1 MPIIMEDT
9 LNVDDL
15 FGDPTSLE
23 LGIEAAPAVKGLHQ
37 RLDDLRISGCCQ
49 KIAWSRLGA
58 IAYVSQDG
66 QRLFI
71 RYLFCNP
78 EDGKWGLS
86 GDTPVDQIVDAHAGH
101 TIVHIQWN
109 ETGSELAVVYSSGS
123 ISIIVSLIALNAF
136 TPSRR
141 ASTDADD
148 DDGAQPIGLMWLNIN
163 RPLHAF
169 HTATRVNGRWSYPPY
184 RRRPLGPLHPA
195 NKSTL
200 VVVTKSG
207 NLKLHYQVR
216 ESKWTEISAELKNPG
231 YSDGVLTH
239 AAISPCI
246 SPEGPGILI
255 ATHSACGKLCIY
267 RVHIK
272 WDPPE
277 CDPKTKPNS
286 AFPTPSFQVTNI
298 KTETLSTVFHPPG
311 HEVENLTGFSQAN
324 GAIYNLTHLEIIPV
338 SPEGSGTQT
347 PGHCIFVVSSVPVHS
362 QVGQPPP
369 PGPSSVLLRW
379 QLDSTGQ
386 TLPLHSAFDEV
397 TSKKTDSN
405 PKPKMALRRQEDIY
419 FDRFVVSI
427 DYAEAGRVLAITY
440 DDSSIS
446 FFDSR
451 SMRPFSENEDV
462 NVVTSMPDAGFSFPI
477 DTSGLHIAFSPNGCL
492 AVVIDGDWQLHLRHM
507 EHSFGAEDGLYNDGK
522 FTSAVAALA
531 LAFGRACCLESTTD
545 DVLTIIMRQLTPDAQ
560 KSFILEAY
568 TILLGQFDFTVEH
581 DKLMGNTYIQK
592 CLSMQ
597 AVLGFKSKYHERNIN
612 SAVPWVILNLRQIS
626 MLLGYSFHFGAKN
639 GRESEPFE
647 PDILRMV
654 LGNVKWIFD
663 FVQYLIDD
671 IFQIVESLPT
681 DRNSFSQS
689 GKLYES
695 LPLLILLSSPSRC
708 FLRYIHMCLRRLPS
722 FFNAIPNLSGES
734 YHLCS
739 IITNTIEN
747 SPALKLPVLDKLI
760 KSIDAIVDQSY
771 KAAGFSNGE
780 RSGPERELLI
790 TCTVPPVLQ
799 PAVMAILTEA
809 MPAISGEVDR
819 MALAMG
825 DYSWLGVGGDKR
837 TELFKRTHEVDIIKR
852 AVIQGDTLGGGD
864 GGGGGEKQPK
874 RSFED
879 WGA

>member
-1 MPIIMEDT
+1 MEDT

-23 LGIEAAPAVKGLHQ
+23 LGIEAAPAIKGLHQ

-49 KIAWSRLGA
+49 LGA

-66 QRLFI
+66 QRLLI

-109 ETGSELAVVYSSGS
+109 ETGSELAIVYSSGR
-123 ISIIVSLIALNAF
+123 ISVIVSLIALNAF

-141 ASTDADD
+141 ASMDVDD
-148 DDGAQPIGLMWLNIN
+148 DDGAQPVGLMWLNIN

-216 ESKWTEISAELKNPG
+216 ESKWTDISVELKNPG

-239 AAISPCI
+239 AAMSPCI
-246 SPEGPGILI
+246 SAEGPGILI

-286 AFPTPSFQVTNI
+286 AFPTPSFQVTHI

-324 GAIYNLTHLEIIPV
+324 GAIYNLNHLEIIPV

-347 PGHCIFVVSSVPVHS
+347 PGHYIFAVSSVPVHN
-362 QVGQPPP
+362 QVGQPPQ
-369 PGPSSVLLRW
+369 PGPSSVILRW

-427 DYAEAGRVLAITY
+427 DYAEAGRVLTITY

-451 SMRPFSENEDV
+451 SMRPFGDNEDV

-477 DTSGLHIAFSPNGCL
+477 DTS
-492 AVVIDGDWQLHLRHM
+492 
-507 EHSFGAEDGLYNDGK
+507 
-522 FTSAVAALA
+522 VAALA

-597 AVLGFKSKYHERNIN
+597 AVLGFKSKYHERSIN

-671 IFQIVESLPT
+671 IFQIADSLPT
-681 DRNSFSQS
+681 DRGSFSQS
-689 GKLYES
+689 AKLYES

-708 FLRYIHMCLRRLPS
+708 FLRYIHLCLRRLPA

-739 IITNTIEN
+739 TITNTIEN
-747 SPALKLPVLDKLI
+747 SLALKLPVLEQLI

-780 RSGPERELLI
+780 RSRPERELLI

-799 PAVMAILTEA
+799 PAVMAVLTEA

-852 AVIQGDTLGGGD
+852 AVVQVDALGGA
-864 GGGGGEKQPK
+864 GGEKQPK
-874 RSFED
+874 RRCVRCCGVSEEVSLPKTPTIFRIVSRIGVLRSCICGGLWAMENAEKL
-879 WGA
+879 GGVGMGMGYR